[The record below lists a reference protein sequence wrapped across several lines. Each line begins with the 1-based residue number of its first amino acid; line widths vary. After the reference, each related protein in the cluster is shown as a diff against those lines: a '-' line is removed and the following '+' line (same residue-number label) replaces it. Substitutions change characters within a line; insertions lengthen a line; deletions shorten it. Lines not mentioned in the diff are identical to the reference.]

1 MAANGS
7 ERLRSCGQHN
17 TESIN
22 AAPTS
27 PPSKKKRLLS
37 RRFIVRVQDFS
48 ERKHTSCAQMC
59 GKDNRMEKN
68 EQALKQALL
77 DNLTARGLTA
87 PVYADKVAE
96 YMDLWRHRQM
106 ARADIEQRGVSIM
119 DERRGMKVENKSVAL
134 EVQLSRQM
142 MAIFTAL
149 GFRRAA
155 LDAVE
160 PFDDYGEL

>member
-1 MAANGS
+1 
-7 ERLRSCGQHN
+7 
-17 TESIN
+17 
-22 AAPTS
+22 
-27 PPSKKKRLLS
+27 
-37 RRFIVRVQDFS
+37 
-48 ERKHTSCAQMC
+48 
-59 GKDNRMEKN
+59 MEKN

-106 ARADIEQRGVSIM
+106 ARADIEQRGVSVM

-142 MAIFTAL
+142 MGDLHGAWIQTRR
-149 GFRRAA
+149 FRRGRT
-155 LDAVE
+155 V
-160 PFDDYGEL
+160 

>member
-1 MAANGS
+1 
-7 ERLRSCGQHN
+7 
-17 TESIN
+17 
-22 AAPTS
+22 
-27 PPSKKKRLLS
+27 
-37 RRFIVRVQDFS
+37 
-48 ERKHTSCAQMC
+48 
-59 GKDNRMEKN
+59 MEKN
-68 EQALKQALL
+68 EKALKQALL

-106 ARADIEQRGVSIM
+106 ARADIEQRGVSVM
-119 DERRGMKVENKSVAL
+119 DERRGTKVENKSVAL

-155 LDAVE
+155 LDAIE
-160 PFDDYGEL
+160 PFDDDDEL

>member
-1 MAANGS
+1 
-7 ERLRSCGQHN
+7 
-17 TESIN
+17 
-22 AAPTS
+22 
-27 PPSKKKRLLS
+27 
-37 RRFIVRVQDFS
+37 
-48 ERKHTSCAQMC
+48 
-59 GKDNRMEKN
+59 MEKN
-68 EQALKQALL
+68 EKALKQALL

-87 PVYADKVAE
+87 PVYADMVAE

-106 ARADIEQRGVSIM
+106 ARADIEQRGVSVM

-155 LDAVE
+155 LDAIE